1 MTLGFE
7 RMAMIAHAFRPEP
20 NHMAMPQ
27 TIPWTRKDLDRL
39 PDDGNRY
46 ELLDGELL
54 VSPAPSPPHQQIV
67 AWLSDVITPFV
78 AAHRVGIV
86 HQARSVMVRGDST
99 QVEPDLMV
107 LPRIAF
113 ATWDDAPVPLLVIEV
128 LSRSTPRR
136 DLIQKRDFYL
146 DRGVRDYWVVDRY
159 SRSVTHITRD
169 RTETVTTIL
178 TWTPAEGVA
187 PALEI
192 DIAAM
197 FAEVSSA

>member
-1 MTLGFE
+1 
-7 RMAMIAHAFRPEP
+7 MIAHAFRPEP

-46 ELLDGELL
+46 ELLNGELL
-54 VSPAPSPPHQQIV
+54 VSPAPSPPHQHIV
-67 AWLSDVITPFV
+67 AWLNEVLTPFV
-78 AAHRVGIV
+78 LTHRVGIV
-86 HQARSVMVRGDST
+86 HQAPSVMVRGDSS

-107 LPRIAF
+107 FPKVAF
-113 ATWDDAPVPLLVIEV
+113 DTWDDAPVPLLVIEV

-146 DRGVRDYWVVDRY
+146 EKGVRDCWVVDRY

-169 RTETVTTIL
+169 STETVATVL
-178 TWTPAEGVA
+178 TWAPEGIA
-187 PALEI
+187 ATLEI
-192 DIAAM
+192 DVAAM
-197 FAEVSSA
+197 FAELRPKRT